1 MSGEETNLPLPQYYA
16 RTLRSLVPIFNDSI
30 SLSDEGAQAT
40 LSQAIDDLYLVSRML
55 TSLGVFSDNE
65 SVDEIGD
72 KELAFMTVPWVLG
85 QAEAKGG
92 LSGYDQRKD
101 ALRRSETALNAFQQL
116 LQSYKVLGSD
126 EEAESSG
133 GAGAAPADPAK
144 RREAKIRAYRREKEL
159 KESISNALPGH
170 PDPSSTPLEFIL
182 ALLPGAPGERE
193 SSTAVNEEE
202 PELRD
207 ASLLILRL
215 LREQAVATLANN
227 AMELDILAQA
237 PPEPVQGPL
246 DDPRA
251 RRIEDDAAEWR
262 LDRKPAGAVKP
273 RELISGGG
281 RVLRPFTI
289 LPSTTALSDRQRLQS
304 EVFRSSHRLPTMT
317 IDEYLAEEQ
326 RRGNIITGG
335 GQASYDAP
343 TESELLELEAENDGS
358 AAAEEA
364 AEKKRQKDENW
375 ARFTDD
381 NRKGAGNTMNR
392 G

>member
-1 MSGEETNLPLPQYYA
+1 
-16 RTLRSLVPIFNDSI
+16 
-30 SLSDEGAQAT
+30 
-40 LSQAIDDLYLVSRML
+40 ML
-55 TSLGVFSDNE
+55 TR
-65 SVDEIGD
+65 
-72 KELAFMTVPWVLG
+72 
-85 QAEAKGG
+85 Q
-92 LSGYDQRKD
+92 
-101 ALRRSETALNAFQQL
+101 
-116 LQSYKVLGSD
+116 
-126 EEAESSG
+126 
-133 GAGAAPADPAK
+133 
-144 RREAKIRAYRREKEL
+144 
-159 KESISNALPGH
+159 NALPGH

-182 ALLPGAPGERE
+182 ALLPAAPGAARE
-193 SSTAVNEEE
+193 SSTSVNDEE

-227 AMELDILAQA
+227 AMELEILAQA

-251 RRIEDDAAEWR
+251 RRTEDDAAEWR

-335 GQASYDAP
+335 G
-343 TESELLELEAENDGS
+343 
-358 AAAEEA
+358 
-364 AEKKRQKDENW
+364 
-375 ARFTDD
+375 
-381 NRKGAGNTMNR
+381 
-392 G
+392 